1 MILVDNGAN
10 PNVTDD
16 RPGRN
21 TPLTCAATNGDVES
35 IRALLDHGARM
46 DTPDAFGRTPLV
58 LAAWV
63 ADRETVKLLI
73 DRGADINYRTS
84 EGKTALSLARSGRDT
99 PNRLDKRPT
108 TEEGRSA
115 DVGENVGDSRDYN
128 DPVIMKRARQRHDQI
143 IELLISYGAR

>member
-1 MILVDNGAN
+1 
-10 PNVTDD
+10 
-16 RPGRN
+16 
-21 TPLTCAATNGDVES
+21 
-35 IRALLDHGARM
+35 M